1 MLQRVQ
7 SLFLLAVV
15 LCMLFSLLFPVW
27 NKINP
32 ENEVLIEI
40 YGLYSKQTQP
50 GGEIRQEIFPFA
62 LIGGFVIVAAII
74 AFVEIF
80 QFKNRLNQIKM
91 GALNSLI
98 MSSVL
103 GLSLYLSFQEE
114 KIFVP
119 QIQGQYGLGL
129 FLPCIALIFNVLANR
144 FIRRDE
150 KLVRSVDRIR

>member
-15 LCMLFSLLFPVW
+15 LCMLFSLFFPVW

-91 GALNSLI
+91 GALNSLV